1 MTDNNKLNKDKKLQ
15 VKGKFKVKNDK
26 GLHSIPSTEIV
37 KCATSFKSQVYLVYQ
52 KQAVNAKS
60 LLSILMLA
68 AVKGANIGVEARGE
82 DAEEAVSSI
91 IDLANNKFYLSY

>member
-1 MTDNNKLNKDKKLQ
+1 LTNEEEVDESKE
-15 VKGKFKVKNDK
+15 VRAKGKFKVKNDK

-68 AVKGANIGVEARGE
+68 AVKGAKIGVEANGE

-91 IDLANNKFYLSY
+91 VDLANNEFYLSY

>member
-1 MTDNNKLNKDKKLQ
+1 MTNDQTGEQIKEIQ
-15 VKGKFKVKNDK
+15 AKGKFKVKNDQ

-37 KCATSFKSQVYLVYQ
+37 KCATSFKSQVYLVYH

-68 AVKGANIGVEARGE
+68 ATKGAQIGVEARGE
-82 DAEEAVSSI
+82 DAEEAVLSI
-91 IDLANNKFYLSY
+91 IDLANKKFHLSY